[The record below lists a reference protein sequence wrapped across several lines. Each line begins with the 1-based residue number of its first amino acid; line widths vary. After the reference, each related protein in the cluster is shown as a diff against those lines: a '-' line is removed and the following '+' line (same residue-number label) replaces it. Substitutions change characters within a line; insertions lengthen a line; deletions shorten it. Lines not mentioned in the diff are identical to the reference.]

1 MADLFRVLGRGMLGS
16 RLLRGSE
23 RKGCTRAAAEGLG
36 LVSDGATQIA
46 QNMHNRI
53 LIIEL
58 VNQRKELHQEHPL
71 LPCNPSTSAHST
83 VPRA

>member
-36 LVSDGATQIA
+36 FRVGI
-46 QNMHNRI
+46 RW
-53 LIIEL
+53 
-58 VNQRKELHQEHPL
+58 
-71 LPCNPSTSAHST
+71 CNTDCTKYA
-83 VPRA
+83 